1 MKVQQNIWQ
10 KLSLKDKAGMHALG
24 SVFFLFLIPI
34 TLLIGIFIF
43 DWVLF
48 DSATLTL
55 LIAAVIS
62 ILSAA
67 IGTWYTAT
75 AVQYLLRH
83 SQHQVEK
90 DRNNQ

>member
-1 MKVQQNIWQ
+1 MNIRRS
-10 KLSLKDKAGMHALG
+10 LSLKDKAGMHALG
-24 SVFFLFLIPI
+24 SVVFLFLIPI

-43 DWVLF
+43 DWVFF
-48 DSATLTL
+48 DHAALTL

-75 AVQYLLRH
+75 AVQYLLRY
-83 SQHQVEK
+83 SRDQVEK
-90 DRNNQ
+90 DRSSR